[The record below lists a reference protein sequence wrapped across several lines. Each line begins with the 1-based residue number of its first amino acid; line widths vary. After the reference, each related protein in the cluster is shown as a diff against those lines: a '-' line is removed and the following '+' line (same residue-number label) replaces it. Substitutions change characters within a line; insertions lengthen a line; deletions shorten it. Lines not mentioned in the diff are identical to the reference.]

1 MAINGPVGFQV
12 RLGEDWLDYP
22 DACSKTILAAYE
34 AGEKK
39 ANFVLGIDGK
49 SVPMYIDFEEMT
61 QVSVFSKRSYPVR
74 QPFDFLKPKEDDDAF
89 DDVEQEEYK
98 GQGDQNVAK
107 ARKLVQKIMNATKD
121 FKTEKDGPKMEEWR
135 TEINNLIKEV
145 IKMGLAEKEVLPCRD
160 RLRKVHNAV
169 QDLKGAIR
177 VYARTRPLNQRE
189 KDNMSKL
196 CFEFEKDNM
205 HVKMADEDG
214 NTNRYTFDTTF
225 NPGTQKE
232 VFSELEDL
240 IQSVYDGFNV
250 TVFAYGQTG
259 AGKTYT
265 MYGPQPDP
273 RKDSGVV
280 LSSIDK
286 VFQLREEFGK
296 QYSTGVALSMVELYN
311 SKITDLLASDVM
323 KAPQINVRKANDGE
337 VVLEGSE
344 FHECNTTSEA
354 WDLIQKAFTNRK
366 VAATAM
372 NAESSRSHLILR
384 VQCRIHNLKSGQELK
399 GKLIMV
405 DLAGSERVK
414 NSQVEG
420 DNLKEAIEINKS
432 LTALGDVMEK
442 LTQGSKNAGYRNHLL
457 TQVLADSL
465 GGTAKT
471 LMFANLSP
479 ASVCF
484 GETKMTCEW
493 ATRARKV
500 TNDKG
505 GDDKK
510 GGGDDKP
517 KPKKKIAVRK

>member
-1 MAINGPVGFQV
+1 MAAGPVGFQV

-22 DACSKTILAAYE
+22 ESAAKTILTAYE

-49 SVPMYIDFEEMT
+49 SVPMYIDFEEMM

-74 QPFDFLKPKEDDDAF
+74 QPFDFLKAKETDDDTF

-98 GQGDQNVAK
+98 GKGDQDVAK
-107 ARKLVQKIMNATKD
+107 ARKLVQKLMNQTKD
-121 FKTEKDGPKMEEWR
+121 FKAEKEAEVMEGWR
-135 TEINNLIKEV
+135 TDINNMIKQV
-145 IKMGLAEKEVLPCRD
+145 LKMGLAEKEVLPVRD

-205 HVKMADEDG
+205 HVKMSDEDG

-225 NPGTQKE
+225 NPGNQKE
-232 VFSELEDL
+232 IFSELEDL

-273 RKDSGVV
+273 NKDAGVV
-280 LSSIDK
+280 LRSIDK

-296 QYSTGVALSMVELYN
+296 QYSTGICLSMVELYN
-311 SKITDLLASDVM
+311 SKITDLLASDMM
-323 KAPQINVRKANDGE
+323 KQPQINVRKATDGE
-337 VVLEGSE
+337 VILEGSQ
-344 FHECNTTSEA
+344 FIPCDSTAEA
-354 WDLIQKAFTNRK
+354 WKLIEKAFTNRK

-384 VQCRIHNLKSGQELK
+384 VQAKIHNLKSGQELK

-442 LTQGSKNAGYRNHLL
+442 LCAGSKNAGYRNHLL

-493 ATRARKV
+493 ATRARKI
-500 TNDKG
+500 TNDG
-505 GDDKK
+505 GKAEKDKK
-510 GGGDDKP
+510 DAA
-517 KPKKKIAVRK
+517 PKKKAVLRKK